1 MTMAQLWGGRFT
13 KQTDQL
19 VFDFNASITFD
30 KRLFY
35 EDVTGS
41 IVHAT
46 MLAKQ
51 GILTEEERKSI
62 VEGLTGILEDVDDGT
77 LAIDESQEDIH
88 SFVEAT
94 LIDRIGDAGK
104 KLHTGRSRND
114 QVALDMRLY
123 TRTRVAETD
132 GLLKKLLEV
141 ILDTMENNLD
151 TYMPGFTHLQKAQ
164 PITLAH
170 HYGAYFEMFKRDRQR
185 LTDIYKRMNYCPL
198 GAGAL
203 AGTTYPLDREYT
215 ARLLRFEGP
224 TLNSIDSVADRDYL
238 IEFLSALST
247 IMMHLSRFSEEII
260 IWNSNEYQFVELD
273 DAYSTGS
280 SIMPQKKNPDI
291 AELVRGKTGRVYG
304 ALMAL
309 LTTMKGLPLA
319 YNKDMQEDKEMAFD
333 AMDTA
338 ADCITL
344 FTGMIQTMKFRKD
357 RMAKSAMN
365 GFTNATDAADYLVGK
380 GVPFR
385 DAHGII
391 GRLVLYCIEK
401 DTSIDALSLG
411 ELRSISDKFDEDIYD
426 AISLKTCV
434 EKRLTIGAPGEKMM
448 KQVIEKNKEYLKN
461 DAIEEYQQSLEDRL
475 S

>member
-30 KRLFY
+30 KRLFH

-62 VEGLTGILEDVDDGT
+62 IEGLTGILEDVDAGKLT
-77 LAIDESQEDIH
+77 IDETQEDIH

-123 TRTRVAETD
+123 TRARVAETD
-132 GLLKKLLEV
+132 GLLEKLLEA
-141 ILDTMENNLD
+141 ILDTMENNLE

-185 LTDIYKRMNYCPL
+185 LADIYKRMNYCPL

-215 ARLLRFEGP
+215 AKLLRFEGP

-344 FTGMIQTMKFRKD
+344 FTGMIKTMKFRKD

-401 DTSIDALSLG
+401 DTSIDALSLE

-434 EKRLTIGAPGEKMM
+434 EKRLTIGAPGAEMM
-448 KQVIEKNKEYLKN
+448 KQVIEKNKEYLKTN
-461 DAIEEYQQSLEDRL
+461 AIEVYQQALEDRIQ
-475 S
+475 